1 MRFPDR
7 SERNPTGRCWEGRF
21 AVALVALFSLGTVS
35 VLATTSAL
43 SRDHAVRL
51 ATAIAPLTNR

>member
-1 MRFPDR
+1 MRLPDR
-7 SERNPTGRCWEGRF
+7 SENNPAGRSWEGRF

-43 SRDHAVRL
+43 SRDHATRL
-51 ATAIAPLTNR
+51 AIEIAR

>member
-7 SERNPTGRCWEGRF
+7 SEKNPGGRCWEGRF

-51 ATAIAPLTNR
+51 ATEILR

>member
-1 MRFPDR
+1 VRFPDR
-7 SERNPTGRCWEGRF
+7 SQKNPDGRCWEGRF

-43 SRDHAVRL
+43 SRDHLVRL
-51 ATAIAPLTNR
+51 ATETAR